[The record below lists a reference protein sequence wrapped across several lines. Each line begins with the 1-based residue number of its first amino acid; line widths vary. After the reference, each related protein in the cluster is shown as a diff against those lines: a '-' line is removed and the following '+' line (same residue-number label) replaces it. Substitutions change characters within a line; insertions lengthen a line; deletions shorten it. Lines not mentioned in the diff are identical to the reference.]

1 MEIAYFDCFSGISG
15 DMILGSLIDLGL
27 DIEYL
32 KNEFKKINLS
42 GYEIN
47 AEKIKKRDI
56 SCIKVN
62 ITVKD
67 KQKHRSL
74 KEINALIDKSELNPE
89 VKKKSKDI
97 FLKLAKAE
105 SKVHN
110 IDIDKIHFHEIGA
123 IDSILDIIGAVIGL
137 DKLNLKKIYCSTIPV
152 GRGFVKSAH
161 GKLPIPA
168 PATSELLKG
177 IPTYSTKVEGELTTP
192 TGAAIITSLTNN
204 FGEMP
209 LIQIEKIG
217 YGAGKSD
224 FDHPNLLRIF
234 VGESLENYDT
244 DVVNVIE
251 VNIDDMNPEYYE
263 VVFEKLLKNGAL
275 DVYLTNIQMKK
286 NRPGI
291 KLSII
296 TPLEITNQ
304 LTDIIFNETTTF
316 GIRIYKT
323 HRKKL
328 FVEKVK
334 VKTKYGEITIKI
346 GKTKD
351 EIKLI
356 SPEYEDCKKLAQE
369 NNVSLKE
376 IYELAKLSYF
386 SKKKKI

>member
-177 IPTYSTKVEGELTTP
+177 IPTYSTKVEGELVTP
-192 TGAAIITSLTNN
+192 TGAAIISSLTEN

-209 LIQIEKIG
+209 LMKIEKIG

-234 VGESLENYDT
+234 VGESLEKYDT
-244 DVVNVIE
+244 DTVNVIE
-251 VNIDDMNPEYYE
+251 LNIDDMNPEHYE

-296 TPLEITNQ
+296 SPLEITNE

-316 GIRIYKT
+316 GLRIYKT
-323 HRKKL
+323 QRKKL

-346 GKTKD
+346 GKIKD

-369 NNVSLKE
+369 NNVSLKK

-386 SKKKKI
+386 SKKEKI

>member
-32 KNEFKKINLS
+32 KNEFKKINIS

-177 IPTYSTKVEGELTTP
+177 IPTYSTKVEGELVTP
-192 TGAAIITSLTNN
+192 TGAAIISSLTES

>member
-32 KNEFKKINLS
+32 KNEFKKINIS

-177 IPTYSTKVEGELTTP
+177 IPTYSTKVEGELVTP
-192 TGAAIITSLTNN
+192 TGAAIISSLTES

-328 FVEKVK
+328 LVEKVK

>member
-32 KNEFKKINLS
+32 KNEFKKINIS

-47 AEKIKKRDI
+47 VIKTKKNDI

-74 KEINALIDKSELNPE
+74 KEINALIDKSELNLE
-89 VKKKSKDI
+89 IKKKSKNI

-105 SKVHN
+105 SKIHN
-110 IDIDKIHFHEIGA
+110 IDINNVHFHEIGA

-137 DKLNLKKIYCSTIPV
+137 DKLNIKKIYSSSIPV

-177 IPTYSTKVEGELTTP
+177 IPIYSTKVEGELVTP
-192 TGAAIITSLTNN
+192 TGAAIISSLTES

-209 LIQIEKIG
+209 LMQIEKIG

-234 VGESLENYDT
+234 IGESLEKYDT
-244 DVVNVIE
+244 DTVNVIE
-251 VNIDDMNPEYYE
+251 INIDDMNPEHYE

-296 TPLEITNQ
+296 SPLEITDQ

-316 GIRIYKT
+316 GLRIYKT
-323 HRKKL
+323 NRKKL
-328 FVEKVK
+328 FVEMEKVE
-334 VKTKYGEITIKI
+334 TKYGEITIKI

-351 EIKLI
+351 KIKLV

-386 SKKKKI
+386 SKKEKI

>member
-32 KNEFKKINLS
+32 KKEFKKINIS

-67 KQKHRSL
+67 KQKYRSL

-89 VKKKSKDI
+89 VKKKSKGI

-137 DKLNLKKIYCSTIPV
+137 DNLNIKKIYSSTIPV
-152 GRGFVKSAH
+152 GRGFVKTAH

-177 IPTYSTKVEGELTTP
+177 IPIYSANIKGELITP

-209 LIQIEKIG
+209 LMQIEKIG

-291 KLSII
+291 KISII
-296 TPLEITNQ
+296 SPLEITNQ

-316 GIRIYKT
+316 GLRIYKT
-323 HRKKL
+323 QRKKL

-346 GKTKD
+346 GKIKD

-369 NNVSLKE
+369 NNVSLKK

-386 SKKKKI
+386 SKKEKI

>member
-1 MEIAYFDCFSGISG
+1 
-15 DMILGSLIDLGL
+15 L

-32 KNEFKKINLS
+32 KNEFKKINIS

-177 IPTYSTKVEGELTTP
+177 IPTYSTKVEGELVTP

-296 TPLEITNQ
+296 SPLEITNE

-316 GIRIYKT
+316 GLRIYKT
-323 HRKKL
+323 NRKKL
-328 FVEKVK
+328 FVEKEK
-334 VKTKYGEITIKI
+334 VETKYGEITIKI

-376 IYELAKLSYF
+376 IY
-386 SKKKKI
+386 

>member
-1 MEIAYFDCFSGISG
+1 MKIAYFDCFSGISG
-15 DMILGSLIDLGL
+15 DMILGAFIDLGL
-27 DIEYL
+27 EINYL
-32 KNEFKKINLS
+32 KNEFKKIS
-42 GYEIN
+42 IYGYEVKV
-47 AEKIKKRDI
+47 EKTKKKEI

-62 ITVKD
+62 IAVKD
-67 KQKHRSL
+67 KQKHRNL
-74 KEINALIDKSELNPE
+74 KDINALIDESELNP
-89 VKKKSKDI
+89 VIKKKSKEI
-97 FLKLAKAE
+97 FLKIAKAE
-105 SKVHN
+105 SRVHN
-110 IDIDKIHFHEIGA
+110 IDIDKVHFHEIGA
-123 IDSILDIIGAVIGL
+123 IDSILDILGAIIGL
-137 DKLNLKKIYCSTIPV
+137 DKLNIKKIYSSTIPI
-152 GRGFVKSAH
+152 GRGFVKTAH

-168 PATSELLKG
+168 PATGELLKG
-177 IPTYSTKVEGELTTP
+177 IPTYSTKVEGELVTP
-192 TGAAIITSLTNN
+192 TGAAIISSLTEN

-209 LIQIEKIG
+209 LMKIEKIG
-217 YGAGKSD
+217 YGAGKSN

-234 VGESLENYDT
+234 VGESLDKYDT
-244 DVVNVIE
+244 DTVNVIE
-251 VNIDDMNPEYYE
+251 TNIDDMNPEYYE

-275 DVYLTNIQMKK
+275 DVYLTNILMKK

-296 TPLEITNQ
+296 SPLEITKQ

-316 GIRIYKT
+316 GLRIYKT

-328 FVEKVK
+328 FVEKERVE
-334 VKTKYGEITIKI
+334 TKYGEITIKI

-386 SKKKKI
+386 SKKEKI

>member
-32 KNEFKKINLS
+32 KNEFKKINIS

-67 KQKHRSL
+67 KQKYRSL

-177 IPTYSTKVEGELTTP
+177 IPTYSTKVEGELVTP
-192 TGAAIITSLTNN
+192 TGAAIISSLTES

-234 VGESLENYDT
+234 VGESLENYNT

-316 GIRIYKT
+316 GLRIYKT
-323 HRKKL
+323 DRKKL

>member
-67 KQKHRSL
+67 KQKYRSL

-177 IPTYSTKVEGELTTP
+177 IPTYSTKVEGELVTP
-192 TGAAIITSLTNN
+192 TGAAIISSLTEN

-209 LIQIEKIG
+209 LMKIEKIG

-234 VGESLENYDT
+234 VGESLEKYDT
-244 DVVNVIE
+244 DTVNVIE
-251 VNIDDMNPEYYE
+251 LNIDDMNPEHYE

-296 TPLEITNQ
+296 SPLEITNE

-316 GIRIYKT
+316 GLRIYKT
-323 HRKKL
+323 NRKKL
-328 FVEKVK
+328 FVEKEK
-334 VKTKYGEITIKI
+334 VETKYGEITIKI

-386 SKKKKI
+386 SKKEKI

>member
-1 MEIAYFDCFSGISG
+1 MKIAYFDCFSGISG

-74 KEINALIDKSELNPE
+74 KEINALIDKSELNQE

-177 IPTYSTKVEGELTTP
+177 IPTYSTKVEGELVTP
-192 TGAAIITSLTNN
+192 TGAAIISSLTEN

-209 LIQIEKIG
+209 LMKIEKIG

-291 KLSII
+291 KISII
-296 TPLEITNQ
+296 SPLEITNQ

-316 GIRIYKT
+316 GLRIYKT

-328 FVEKVK
+328 FVEKERVE
-334 VKTKYGEITIKI
+334 TKYGEITIKI

-386 SKKKKI
+386 SKKEKI

>member
-1 MEIAYFDCFSGISG
+1 MKIAYFDCFSGISG

-32 KNEFKKINLS
+32 KNEFKKINIS

-177 IPTYSTKVEGELTTP
+177 IPTYSTKVEGELVTP
-192 TGAAIITSLTNN
+192 TGAAIISSLTEN

-209 LIQIEKIG
+209 LMKIEKIG

-234 VGESLENYDT
+234 VGESLEKYDT
-244 DVVNVIE
+244 DTVNVIE
-251 VNIDDMNPEYYE
+251 LNIDDMNPEHYE

-296 TPLEITNQ
+296 SPLEITNE

-316 GIRIYKT
+316 GLRIYKT
-323 HRKKL
+323 NRKKL

-334 VKTKYGEITIKI
+334 VETKYGEITIKI

-386 SKKKKI
+386 SKKEKI

>member
-177 IPTYSTKVEGELTTP
+177 IPTYSTKVEGELVTP

>member
-177 IPTYSTKVEGELTTP
+177 IPTYSTKVEGELVTP

-209 LIQIEKIG
+209 LMKIEKIG

-234 VGESLENYDT
+234 IGESLDKYDT
-244 DVVNVIE
+244 DTVNVIE
-251 VNIDDMNPEYYE
+251 TNIDDMNPEYYE

-296 TPLEITNQ
+296 SPLEITNE

-316 GIRIYKT
+316 GLRIYKT
-323 HRKKL
+323 NRKKL
-328 FVEKVK
+328 FVEKEK
-334 VKTKYGEITIKI
+334 VETKYGEITIKI

-356 SPEYEDCKKLAQE
+356 SPEYENCKKLAQE

-386 SKKKKI
+386 SKKEKI

>member
-32 KNEFKKINLS
+32 KNEFKKINIS

-47 AEKIKKRDI
+47 VIKTKKNDI

-74 KEINALIDKSELNPE
+74 KEINALIDKSELNLE
-89 VKKKSKDI
+89 IKKKSKNI

-105 SKVHN
+105 SKIHN
-110 IDIDKIHFHEIGA
+110 IDIDNVHFHEIGA

-137 DKLNLKKIYCSTIPV
+137 DKLNIKKIYSSSIPV

-177 IPTYSTKVEGELTTP
+177 IPIYSTKVEGELVTP
-192 TGAAIITSLTNN
+192 TGAAIISSLTES

-209 LIQIEKIG
+209 LMQIEKIG

-234 VGESLENYDT
+234 IGESLEKYDT
-244 DVVNVIE
+244 DTVNVIE
-251 VNIDDMNPEYYE
+251 INIDDMNPEHYE

-296 TPLEITNQ
+296 SPLEITDQ

-316 GIRIYKT
+316 GLRIYKT
-323 HRKKL
+323 NRKKL
-328 FVEKVK
+328 FVEMEKVE
-334 VKTKYGEITIKI
+334 TKYGEITIKI

-351 EIKLI
+351 KIKLV

-386 SKKKKI
+386 SKKEKI